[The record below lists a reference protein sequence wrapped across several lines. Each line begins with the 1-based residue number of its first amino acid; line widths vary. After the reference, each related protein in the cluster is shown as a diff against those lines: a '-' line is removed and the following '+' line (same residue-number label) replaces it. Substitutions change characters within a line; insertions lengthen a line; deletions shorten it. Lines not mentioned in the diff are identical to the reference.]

1 MAFIIFVTVLPEISF
16 MPDKLVS
23 ICIPAY
29 ENVNFL
35 KQLFDSILIQNYP
48 EIEIIVSD
56 DSAGEDIK
64 NALPLYLN
72 KLQIRYFK
80 NTPALKTPA
89 NWNQALDKA
98 SGDLLMLIHQDDWL
112 NGPDVISKYVKI
124 FEENS
129 AIDFAFC
136 RSMAFSENDVAGLNA
151 RHQKILDRLSTH
163 PEGLLLGNII
173 GPPSNV
179 MIRKNVSLRYTIPFI
194 WLVDVEYYIRLIQ
207 KKYKYY
213 FIDEPLVSVGI
224 HDQQITA
231 FVQQNKKI
239 ILKEHLLLAIAQG
252 PSLFSDIRIY
262 DLYWRLMRN
271 YDIRATDQLT
281 ALGIEVD
288 KIPKHLKQIL
298 NLQKKLPASVLKNGL
313 VSKILMF
320 TSYSFGKRSPD

>member
-1 MAFIIFVTVLPEISF
+1 

-29 ENVNFL
+29 ENLTFL
-35 KQLFDSILIQNYP
+35 KQLLDSILVQNYP
-48 EIEIIVSD
+48 KIEIIISD
-56 DSAGEDIK
+56 DSTGEDIK
-64 NALPLYLN
+64 NAIPSYVN
-72 KLQIRYFK
+72 KLNIKYFK

-89 NWNQALDKA
+89 NWNRALDKA

-112 NGPDVISKYVKI
+112 NGQDVISKYVKV
-124 FEENS
+124 FEEDPG
-129 AIDFAFC
+129 IDFAFC
-136 RSMAFSENDVAGLNA
+136 RSMAFSEKNAPGLNTQ
-151 RHQKILDRLSTH
+151 HQKILNELTTH

-194 WLVDVEYYIRLIQ
+194 WLVDVEYYMRLLQ
-207 KKYKYY
+207 KGYKYR
-213 FIDEPLVSVGI
+213 FINEPLISVGI
-224 HDQQITA
+224 HDQQTTA

-271 YDIRATDQLT
+271 YGIRAMAQLKE
-281 ALGIEVD
+281 LGIEAD
-288 KIPKHLKQIL
+288 KLPAQLKQIL
-298 NLQKKLPASVLKNGL
+298 NFQKKIPGLVLKNGFA
-313 VSKILMF
+313 SKILMF
-320 TSYSFGKRSPD
+320 TAYSFGKRGSDSV